1 MKKILV
7 VDDELRII
15 KILEEFLTI
24 KGFEVV
30 TSLGAENIDKILD
43 SDKTIDLMIL
53 DMKMPRISGMTI
65 LQEMKDKKIDM
76 PVIIFTGSVDMKKY
90 RNELKEM
97 GYDYLD
103 ALYKP
108 VNLQELLDKINSKL
122 S

>member
-24 KGFEVV
+24 KGFAVI
-30 TSLGAENIDKILD
+30 TSLGGENIQEILAR
-43 SDKTIDLMIL
+43 DKTIDLVIL
-53 DMKMPRISGMTI
+53 DMKMPKTTGMAI
-65 LQEMKDKKIDM
+65 LKEMKVKNINI

-103 ALYKP
+103 AIYKP
-108 VNLQELLDKINSKL
+108 VNLQDLLDRINSKL